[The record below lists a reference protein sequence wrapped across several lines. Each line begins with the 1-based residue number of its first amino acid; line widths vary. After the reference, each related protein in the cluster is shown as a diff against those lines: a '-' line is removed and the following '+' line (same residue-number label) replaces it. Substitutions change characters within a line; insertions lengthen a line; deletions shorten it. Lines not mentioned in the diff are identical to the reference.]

1 MVPLSFLLLVFLQ
14 VEILI
19 QSSSNQLVFVPFS
32 SQLLS
37 LSSFLPSFAQ
47 PALALRFWF

>member
-14 VEILI
+14 VEIFT
-19 QSSSNQLVFVPFS
+19 QSSSNQLVFAPFS
-32 SQLLS
+32 FQLIS

-47 PALALRFWF
+47 PALALQF